1 MEITRDRPPSVP
13 GNADWFTGEVWVD
26 PIATGA
32 PPSRVRLVSVHF
44 CPGARTAWHTHP
56 VGQVLHITE
65 GVGLVQRRGGPVE
78 VVRAGDTVHFAPGED
93 HWHGAAPG
101 NFMTHLAMHE
111 VDDAGEHVVW
121 GAPVTD
127 AEYLPGT

>member
-1 MEITRDRPPSVP
+1 MEIIRERPASIR
-13 GNADWFTGEVWVD
+13 GSADWFHGEVWID
-26 PIATGA
+26 GLAANPA
-32 PPSRVRLVSVHF
+32 PSRVRLVSVHF

-78 VVRAGDTVHFAPGED
+78 TVRAGDTVHFAPDED
-93 HWHGAAPG
+93 HWHGAAPD

-111 VDDAGEHVVW
+111 ASDAGEHVVW
-121 GAPVTD
+121 GDHVTD
-127 AEYLPGT
+127 AEYGA